1 MRTTV
6 WKDHH
11 SGWSPESRVGWWT
24 VSLAGLAL
32 GGTLGLAVAFALG
45 MEPADSFSDNWLLTG
60 FGFAL
65 LASAAASVVTGA
77 LALVRHHDRSWLVV
91 TATVAGTLV
100 TLLTLQQVAE
110 GIGWL
115 SS

>member
-11 SGWSPESRVGWWT
+11 TGWSPESRVGWWT

-32 GGTLGLAVAFALG
+32 GGTLGLAVAFAFGL
-45 MEPADSFSDNWLLTG
+45 EPADSFSDNWLLTG
-60 FGFAL
+60 YGIAL
-65 LASAAASVVTGA
+65 LASAVASVVTGA
-77 LALVRHHDRSWLVV
+77 VALVRHHDRSWVVV
-91 TATVAGTLV
+91 TATVAGTLITV
-100 TLLTLQQVAE
+100 LMLQQVAE
-110 GIGWL
+110 GVGLL

>member
-32 GGTLGLAVAFALG
+32 GGTLGLAAAFALG
-45 MEPADSFSDNWLLTG
+45 LEPADSFSDSWLLTG
-60 FGFAL
+60 YGLAL
-65 LASAAASVVTGA
+65 LVSAAASVVTGA
-77 LALVRHHDRSWLVV
+77 LALVRHQDRSWVVV
-91 TATVAGTLV
+91 TATVAGTLI
-100 TLLTLQQVAE
+100 TLLMLQQVAE
-110 GIGWL
+110 GVGL
-115 SS
+115 LTS